1 MRWYS
6 QEWTRSIAIPLSTLL
21 LLGIP
26 ADQAPASDRRV
37 SAPANQLSDWG
48 TPVIGR
54 LSNGVRFAIL
64 PRRGSE
70 PGVALLMRNEGGF
83 IAEHRPGE
91 RGLAHLIEH
100 IVFHSP
106 VAGAP
111 DDFDHLRRIGVPLTL
126 PAPNAGSTS
135 WRETNYYLSTR
146 TTAPGDLDT
155 LLALF
160 KDAATEMTFRAD
172 AVDASRGEVMREMA
186 DKKLGNDIYASYIA
200 AIAPGSP
207 NDVIDAQNSD
217 DVPTASIDTI
227 RGLYRRLYRPQKMMI
242 VVVGNV
248 TADEARALIEKRFGD
263 WKPMAP
269 EPRQAAF
276 PTFRRDRI
284 RPVSISALPQGRRTA
299 LVTVVMP
306 TPAPPSSRNSQARAE
321 VMDLLVTRA
330 VNNRLRAL
338 QPDSPGGKVGMF
350 IENGEQGQRQMMLW
364 DNFADG
370 TWRGAIAGLKN
381 ATCDLA
387 ASGFTANE
395 WATAKQNLLSDLV
408 LRALEMPRA
417 LNVDVAKDLSHALAD
432 SRNLIPPDE
441 LLRYARAMMP
451 QTDARSGSKWW
462 RWQWG
467 SGVEHLRVETPELAS
482 IADPISAIRIAAN
495 GTGSA
500 PACKVR

>member
-6 QEWTRSIAIPLSTLL
+6 QVWARSIALPVVIASLTGL
-21 LLGIP
+21 P
-26 ADQAPASDRRV
+26 AGRAPAQDSRV

-54 LSNGVRFAIL
+54 LSNGVRFAVL

-70 PGVALLMRNEGGF
+70 PGVALLMRNDGGF
-83 IAEHRPGE
+83 VAERRPGE
-91 RGLAHLIEH
+91 QGLAHLIEH

-111 DDFDHLRRIGVPLTL
+111 DDFDHLKRIGIPLTL

-146 TTAPGDLDT
+146 TAALGDLDA

-160 KDAATEMTFRAD
+160 RDAATGMTFRVD

-227 RGLYRRLYRPQKMMI
+227 RGLYRRLYRPENMMI

-248 TADEARALIEKRFGD
+248 KADEARALIEKRFGN
-263 WKPMAP
+263 WKLMVPA
-269 EPRQAAF
+269 PRQAPF
-276 PTFRRDRI
+276 PTFRRDHI
-284 RPVSISALPQGRRTA
+284 HPVSFSALPQGRRTA

-306 TPAPPSSRNSQARAE
+306 TPGRPSSRDSQARAE

-330 VNNRLRAL
+330 VNNRLGAL
-338 QPDSPGGKVGMF
+338 QPGSPAGKVGMF
-350 IENGEQGQRQMMLW
+350 IENGEQGQRQIMLW
-364 DNFADG
+364 DNFAGDQ
-370 TWRGAIAGLKN
+370 WRKAVANLKKT
-381 ATCDLA
+381 TCDLDL
-387 ASGFTANE
+387 SGFTANE
-395 WATAKQNLLSDLV
+395 WAAAKQNLLSDLE
-408 LRALEMPRA
+408 LRAAETPRES
-417 LNVDVAKDLSHALAD
+417 NVDVAKDLSHAIAD
-432 SRNLIPPDE
+432 GRSLIPPDE
-441 LLRYARAMMP
+441 LLRYTRALLP
-451 QTDARSGSKWW
+451 QTDARSGNKWW
-462 RWQWG
+462 RRQWG
-467 SGVEHLRVETPELAS
+467 SGVEHLRVEAPELAS
-482 IADPISAIRIAAN
+482 IADPIAAIRIAAD
-495 GTGSA
+495 GAGSA
-500 PACKVR
+500 PSCKVR